1 MPSGGTDGI
10 SLNPRLTAMEARP
23 RLLVSNSGPDSD
35 GYDYC
40 TKCGRIESVSAP
52 VDNIRQPH
60 PFPYPNNNQSLCD
73 GIPWRGVVLGADF
86 PTDIALFSL
95 RLEVPFRLPPANSET
110 FSAMRTICEALA
122 KAACRLLEIEV
133 GEILAE
139 YRPALNSDAGAAG
152 TLVEVFLYDTL
163 AGGAGFSPQLAS
175 RGLELFQ
182 AALNLLE
189 GCPEQ
194 CDSSCYRCLRSFRN
208 RLDHAMLDRHVGAQ
222 ILRHILTGDTPTFSP
237 ERAAMALTVLADE
250 LERKLTGYFEIVRA
264 FHTVP
269 AIKAPMIILRK
280 SDNSET
286 LIDIH
291 SPVARDVPVF
301 GTNNSN
307 AIIVDEQMVRRHLG
321 EVVERLIAALQ

>member
-1 MPSGGTDGI
+1 
-10 SLNPRLTAMEARP
+10 
-23 RLLVSNSGPDSD
+23 VSNSGPDSD

-60 PFPYPNNNQSLCD
+60 PIPYPNNNEPLCD

-86 PTDIALFSL
+86 PTDIALFAL
-95 RLEVPFRLPPANSET
+95 RPEGPFRLPPANSET
-110 FSAMRTICEALA
+110 LSAMRTICEALA

-182 AALNLLE
+182 TALVILE
-189 GCPEQ
+189 ACPEQ

-208 RLDHAMLDRHVGAQ
+208 RLDHALLDRHVGAQ
-222 ILRHILTGDTPTFSP
+222 IVRHILTGDTPVFA
-237 ERAAMALTVLADE
+237 ENRAKMALTILSNE
-250 LERKLTGYFEIVRA
+250 LERQFSGHFDVVRNFHALPAMKAPLIVR
-264 FHTVP
+264 
-269 AIKAPMIILRK
+269 RK
-280 SDNSET
+280 SDGVET

-291 SPVARDVPVF
+291 SPVARDIPIF
-301 GTNNSN
+301 GTRDSK
-307 AIIVDEQMVRRHLG
+307 AIIIDEQMIRRHLG
-321 EVVERLIAALQ
+321 EVVERISLAL